1 MRSRP
6 CCSLPLPSRPVLLL
20 ACCLPLLLLLG
31 SQAAAAVAVEGGE
44 DSTTLPPLP
53 HVIPLQ
59 RGALGRLSPL
69 LLAERE
75 EPGGSSSSGSMLR
88 GSHSKDSS
96 SMKTT
101 VDVVGGTEA
110 VYRPLTTL
118 DPRLTAYFALVAFGG
133 GQVRAPAVTCVG

>member
-1 MRSRP
+1 M
-6 CCSLPLPSRPVLLL
+6 
-20 ACCLPLLLLLG
+20 
-31 SQAAAAVAVEGGE
+31 
-44 DSTTLPPLP
+44 LPPLP

-75 EPGGSSSSGSMLR
+75 EPRGSSSSLLR
-88 GSHSKDSS
+88 GSSHSSSSHSKDSS
-96 SMKTT
+96 LMKTT

-118 DPRLTAYFALVAFGG
+118 DPRLTAYFALVGFGG
-133 GQVRAPAVTCVG
+133 GQVRPL